1 MAKNSFIHLIEQN
14 MNKFRQNFA
23 KIKSF
28 ETFYEN
34 YNGNFYYVFL
44 TYLEIFVIIKKILLY

>member
-1 MAKNSFIHLIEQN
+1 

-34 YNGNFYYVFL
+34 YNANFYYVFL